1 MINKEGHTQHISQ
14 QYNVELE
21 EVRSHLLA
29 MGGLVEK
36 QVSDAVRAVI
46 DADAG
51 LARQVRTIDDQIDIM
66 ERGIDEECLRILARR
81 QPAASD
87 LRLIISISKSVI
99 DLERIGDEASKI
111 ARRAIEL
118 TEDGEAPRGYVEVRH
133 IGDQVRNMVR
143 DALDAFARFDAEL
156 ALSVAQY
163 DKIIDREYKTALR
176 ELATYMMEDPRS
188 ISRVLS
194 IIWVL
199 RSLERIGDHARNIS
213 ELVIYLVR
221 GTDVRH
227 MGLKRMKAEVE
238 GSVDQI
244 PNVPGEADDK

>member
-1 MINKEGHTQHISQ
+1 MINKDSHTQHISQ
-14 QYNVELE
+14 QFNAELE

-36 QVSDAVRAVI
+36 QVNDAVIALI
-46 DADAG
+46 EADSG
-51 LARQVRTIDDQIDIM
+51 LAQQVRDVDDQTNQM
-66 ERGIDEECLRILARR
+66 ERDIDEACLRILARR

-87 LRLIISISKSVI
+87 LRLVISISKSVI

-118 TEDGEAPRGYVEVRH
+118 CEEGSAPRGYVEVRH
-133 IGDQVRNMVR
+133 IGDQVRRMVR

-163 DKIIDREYKTALR
+163 DKTVDREYKTALR

-194 IIWVL
+194 IIWAL
-199 RSLERIGDHARNIS
+199 RSLERIGDHARNIA

-227 MGLKRMKAEVE
+227 MGLKRMQQEVQGKA
-238 GSVDQI
+238 D
-244 PNVPGEADDK
+244 

>member
-1 MINKEGHTQHISQ
+1 MINKDSHTQHISQ
-14 QYNVELE
+14 QFNAELE

-36 QVSDAVRAVI
+36 QVNDAVIALI
-46 DADAG
+46 EADSG
-51 LARQVRTIDDQIDIM
+51 LAQQVRDVDDQTNQM
-66 ERGIDEECLRILARR
+66 ERDIDEACLRILARR

-87 LRLIISISKSVI
+87 LRLVISISKSVI

-118 TEDGEAPRGYVEVRH
+118 CEEGSAPRGYVEVRH
-133 IGDQVRNMVR
+133 IGDQVRRMVR

-163 DKIIDREYKTALR
+163 DKTVDREYKTALR
-176 ELATYMMEDPRS
+176 EQATYMMEDPRS

-194 IIWVL
+194 IIWAL
-199 RSLERIGDHARNIS
+199 RSLERIGDHARNIA

-227 MGLKRMKAEVE
+227 MGLKRMQQEVQGKA
-238 GSVDQI
+238 D
-244 PNVPGEADDK
+244 

>member
-1 MINKEGHTQHISQ
+1 
-14 QYNVELE
+14 
-21 EVRSHLLA
+21 

-133 IGDQVRNMVR
+133 IGEQVRKMVHQ
-143 DALDAFARFDAEL
+143 ALDAFARFDAEL

-163 DKIIDREYKTALR
+163 DKLIDREYKSALR

-199 RSLERIGDHARNIS
+199 RSLERVGDHARNIA
-213 ELVIYLVR
+213 ELVIYLVQ

-227 MGLKRMKAEVE
+227 MGLKRMAEEVNRSRE
-238 GSVDQI
+238 
-244 PNVPGEADDK
+244 

>member
-1 MINKEGHTQHISQ
+1 MINKDGHTQHISQ

-133 IGDQVRNMVR
+133 IGEQVRKMVHQ
-143 DALDAFARFDAEL
+143 ALDAFARFDAEL

-163 DKIIDREYKTALR
+163 DKLIDREYKSALR

-199 RSLERIGDHARNIS
+199 RSLERVGDHARNIA
-213 ELVIYLVR
+213 ELVIYLVQ

-227 MGLKRMKAEVE
+227 MGLKRMAEEVNRSRE
-238 GSVDQI
+238 
-244 PNVPGEADDK
+244 